1 MKNSELGFVGDE
13 RLYLSYSFPVLRGE
27 TMEGLCP
34 LHPQQGHCP
43 CTHFPETAIHI
54 TQTMSRWN
62 SVTRTQI
69 FADEDCIFASWMRH
83 WRPPTGWAV
92 WNTAGRMLCIRGKHE
107 KRSEGKQA
115 FPADFFQCFHSA
127 RGFSFRSPSN
137 KRKEVWENVF
147 YVAERVQGRWPCCGV
162 QGLHKPLLRHFLESK
177 RKERGEPLSVI
188 VNQQF

>member
-1 MKNSELGFVGDE
+1 MKNSEWGFVGDE

-43 CTHFPETAIHI
+43 CTQYRILQYVSCKHCSDAAKEHAHTLSQGMIETLRAGCG
-54 TQTMSRWN
+54 TAAPRAGRCGTPP
-62 SVTRTQI
+62 
-69 FADEDCIFASWMRH
+69 AGCFASGENMKKDRRESKLS
-83 WRPPTGWAV
+83 RPTFFYVFMAPVGSLSVLQATCGKKF
-92 WNTAGRMLCIRGKHE
+92 GRI
-107 KRSEGKQA
+107 
-115 FPADFFQCFHSA
+115 
-127 RGFSFRSPSN
+127 
-137 KRKEVWENVF
+137 VF

-162 QGLHKPLLRHFLESK
+162 QGLHKPPLRHFLESK